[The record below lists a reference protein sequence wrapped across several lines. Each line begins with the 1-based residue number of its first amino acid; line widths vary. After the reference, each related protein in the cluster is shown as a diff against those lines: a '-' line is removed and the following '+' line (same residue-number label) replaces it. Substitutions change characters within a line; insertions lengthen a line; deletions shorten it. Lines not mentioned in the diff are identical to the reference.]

1 MTITYHSQNRKELVK
16 AISEIIGIP
25 AVYQFMPTCAYKI
38 GECYTVTKSGNLE
51 ISDQADREETE
62 RLLAELENQGY
73 AVPDTSELES
83 KSLTVQM
90 PADFF
95 TEHTLGNLRQ
105 ICENKAALFQTAFQT
120 DSLDIIPSDE
130 KVEFPWFMV
139 EQDGDA
145 DAYCT
150 FISMLCEF
158 AKNQSRI
165 NRKPDTS
172 DNPKYTMRCF
182 LIRLGMV
189 GAEFK
194 AARKVIFAIS
204 QAIPHSERLVILMQF
219 PSESYLEQLRKKYPV
234 GTKLQ
239 LISMRNEKYPVL
251 SGTVGEVTHID
262 DAGSIHMRWENG
274 SSLALIPEIDSF
286 QTVSEAKE

>member
-1 MTITYHSQNRKELVK
+1 MYCRKANHRKSGGKHMIIAFGLTGNERKKLAW
-16 AISEIIGIP
+16 AIATIIGTT
-25 AVYQFMPTCAYKI
+25 AEYQYMPTCTYKI
-38 GECYTVTKSGNLE
+38 GECYTVTKSGDLE
-51 ISDQADREETE
+51 ISDQADRKETE

-73 AVPDTSELES
+73 TVPDTTEPES
-83 KSLTVQM
+83 TKLTVQM

-95 TEHTLGNLRQ
+95 NEHTLGNLQQ
-105 ICENKAALFQTAFQT
+105 ICENKATLFKAAFQT
-120 DSLDIIPSDE
+120 DTLDMISSDE
-130 KVEFPWFMV
+130 KVEFPWFKV

-158 AKNQSRI
+158 AKNQGRI

-194 AARKVIFAIS
+194 AARKVI
-204 QAIPHSERLVILMQF
+204 
-219 PSESYLEQLRKKYPV
+219 LRNLTGNSAFRKV
-234 GTKLQ
+234 GDT
-239 LISMRNEKYPVL
+239 
-251 SGTVGEVTHID
+251 
-262 DAGSIHMRWENG
+262 DA
-274 SSLALIPEIDSF
+274 
-286 QTVSEAKE
+286 VSE

>member
-1 MTITYHSQNRKELVK
+1 MIIEFHLAGENRKKLAW
-16 AISEIIGIP
+16 AIATIIGTT
-25 AVYQFMPTCAYKI
+25 AEYQYMPTCTYKI
-38 GECYTVTKSGNLE
+38 GECYTVTKSGDLE
-51 ISDQADREETE
+51 ISDQADRKETE
-62 RLLAELENQGY
+62 RLLSEMASRGY
-73 AVPDTSELES
+73 AVPHTSEPES
-83 KSLTVQM
+83 KGLTVQM
-90 PADFF
+90 PADFL

-105 ICENKAALFQTAFQT
+105 ICENKVALFQAAFQT
-120 DSLDIIPSDE
+120 DCLDIIPSDE
-130 KVEFPWFMV
+130 KVEFPWFTV

-194 AARKVIFAIS
+194 AARKVI
-204 QAIPHSERLVILMQF
+204 
-219 PSESYLEQLRKKYPV
+219 LRNLTGNSAFRKV
-234 GTKLQ
+234 GDT
-239 LISMRNEKYPVL
+239 
-251 SGTVGEVTHID
+251 
-262 DAGSIHMRWENG
+262 DA
-274 SSLALIPEIDSF
+274 
-286 QTVSEAKE
+286 VSE

>member
-1 MTITYHSQNRKELVK
+1 MIIEFHLAGENRKKLAWAV
-16 AISEIIGIP
+16 AMIIGTT
-25 AVYQFMPTCAYKI
+25 AEYQYMPTCAYKI

-83 KSLTVQM
+83 KDLTVQM

-194 AARKVIFAIS
+194 TARKVI
-204 QAIPHSERLVILMQF
+204 
-219 PSESYLEQLRKKYPV
+219 LRNLTGNSAFRKV
-234 GTKLQ
+234 GDT
-239 LISMRNEKYPVL
+239 
-251 SGTVGEVTHID
+251 
-262 DAGSIHMRWENG
+262 DA
-274 SSLALIPEIDSF
+274 
-286 QTVSEAKE
+286 VSE

>member
-1 MTITYHSQNRKELVK
+1 MTIAFHLTGEKRKSLVK
-16 AISEIIGIP
+16 AVSEILEIP
-25 AVYQFMPTCAYKI
+25 AEYQYMPTCAYKI
-38 GECYTVTKSGNLE
+38 GECYTVTKEGNLE
-51 ISDQADREETE
+51 ISNSADKKETE
-62 RLLAELENQGY
+62 HLMEELKKRGY
-73 AVPDTSELES
+73 DVPDTAEPES
-83 KSLTVQM
+83 TKLTVQM

-95 TEHTLGNLRQ
+95 TQHTLSNLRQ
-105 ICENKAALFQTAFQT
+105 ICENKAALFQAAFQT
-120 DSLDIIPSDE
+120 DSLDIISSDE
-130 KVEFPWFMV
+130 KVEFPWFKV

-194 AARKVIFAIS
+194 AARKVI
-204 QAIPHSERLVILMQF
+204 
-219 PSESYLEQLRKKYPV
+219 LRNFTGNSAFRKV
-234 GTKLQ
+234 GDT
-239 LISMRNEKYPVL
+239 
-251 SGTVGEVTHID
+251 
-262 DAGSIHMRWENG
+262 DA
-274 SSLALIPEIDSF
+274 
-286 QTVSEAKE
+286 VSE